1 MLNPFHPSF
10 YLYLFLPLTKAHRW
24 EELVSTHHSLPK
36 IISFSVGKNAQDGAL
51 AEKCMFVA
59 TS

>member
-1 MLNPFHPSF
+1 MGGISLN
-10 YLYLFLPLTKAHRW
+10 T
-24 EELVSTHHSLPK
+24 SLSSQ
-36 IISFSVGKNAQDGAL
+36 IISFSVGKNAQDEAL